1 MKEATATSSSTICTK
16 KPTSRITAIASSRGT
31 PRVVTP
37 TSALETNHRS
47 RKSTQLQLP
56 NGKRDPE
63 ALKLVI
69 RDWLVPLL
77 VKEFLEEHNANPATA
92 DVDSGQSTA
101 KLPTRKR

>member
-1 MKEATATSSSTICTK
+1 
-16 KPTSRITAIASSRGT
+16 
-31 PRVVTP
+31 
-37 TSALETNHRS
+37 
-47 RKSTQLQLP
+47 
-56 NGKRDPE
+56 
-63 ALKLVI
+63 VI